1 MWKWVVLNL
10 LLKFSSKTT
19 LDRLEK
25 DSPEL
30 VAKIRD
36 MMFVFDDIK
45 VLGTAAIQEILKKA
59 DKKVLTFALKGA
71 DEETKKKFFEN
82 MSKRAMETMQEEMD
96 YMGPVRL
103 KDVEKAQHEIVA
115 IVRELDEEGVISIG
129 GGEEEQF
136 V

>member
-1 MWKWVVLNL
+1 
-10 LLKFSSKTT
+10 
-19 LDRLEK
+19 
-25 DSPEL
+25 
-30 VAKIRD
+30 
-36 MMFVFDDIK
+36 
-45 VLGTAAIQEILKKA
+45 
-59 DKKVLTFALKGA
+59 
-71 DEETKKKFFEN
+71 

-136 V
+136 I

>member
-1 MWKWVVLNL
+1 M
-10 LLKFSSKTT
+10 
-19 LDRLEK
+19 
-25 DSPEL
+25 
-30 VAKIRD
+30 
-36 MMFVFDDIK
+36 
-45 VLGTAAIQEILKKA
+45 
-59 DKKVLTFALKGA
+59 LTFALKGA
-71 DEETKKKFFEN
+71 DEDTKKKFFEN